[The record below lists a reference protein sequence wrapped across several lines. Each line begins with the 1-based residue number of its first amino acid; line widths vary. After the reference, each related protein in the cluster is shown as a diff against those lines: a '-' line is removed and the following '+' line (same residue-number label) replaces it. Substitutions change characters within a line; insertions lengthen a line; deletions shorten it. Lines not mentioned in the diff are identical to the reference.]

1 MDEREEIL
9 EFPEQDT
16 FNIEDMSITY
26 DDEEE

>member
-1 MDEREEIL
+1 MEEREEII

-16 FNIEDMSITY
+16 FNTEDMSITY